1 MNVYKKLI
9 RKEIEKIYPQLV
21 INCEKTCGMAYEK
34 WGHDLLP
41 LCIEMF
47 LSKTIHHQLRVIR
60 DNKLENYITFMM
72 GLQLKSSSSRF
83 YHHHR
88 KESNKSREWLPN
100 YQYKITNDFFPEP
113 FEDEEDPVITCL
125 NKVKETLPP
134 FEKMVL
140 NRHIINGEKYIDLS
154 REFNIPYYTFKLTA
168 QKIKKLMKEKCI
180 HFR

>member
-9 RKEIEKIYPQLV
+9 RKEVEKIYPQLV
-21 INCEKTCGMAYEK
+21 INCQKTCGMGYEK

-47 LSKTIHHQLRVIR
+47 LSKTVYHQLKVIR
-60 DNKLENYITFMM
+60 DGKLENYITFML

-88 KESNKSREWLPN
+88 KETNKYREWLPH
-100 YQYKITNDFFPEP
+100 YAYKVPNDFFPEP

-125 NKVKETLPP
+125 NKVKASLPP
-134 FEKMVL
+134 FERMVV

-154 REFNIPYYTFKLTA
+154 KEFDIPYYAFKLVSN
-168 QKIKKLMKEKCI
+168 KIKKLMKESCG